1 MATVMINNDANKK
14 SADGAQNMHLR
25 NNMAINNLLIAYPD
39 ALPADFKL
47 VFHNDLR
54 YQKRDRSW
62 SEDCY
67 CGIIP
72 FYGGK
77 EHMEFA
83 MLQWDL
89 LTEDIAVVD
98 ANGDFED
105 FATPNDELHT
115 FARNTA
121 SADKTIE
128 SWFKEIVDHFNTVA
142 NWKFVK
148 LSYNC
153 AYESRKYT
161 KTILGIVAK

>member
-1 MATVMINNDANKK
+1 MATVMINNDANK
-14 SADGAQNMHLR
+14 SNANGSENMHLR
-25 NNMAINNLLIAYPD
+25 NNMAISNLLIAYPD
-39 ALPADFKL
+39 ALPADFKF
-47 VFHNDLR
+47 VYHDNLR

-62 SEDCY
+62 SENCY

-77 EHMEFA
+77 EHTEFA
-83 MLQWDL
+83 LLQWDL

-98 ANGDFED
+98 AQGEFKD

-115 FARNTA
+115 FARNQA

-128 SWFKEIVDHFNTVA
+128 SWFKEIVDHFNVVG
-142 NWKFVK
+142 NWKFTK
-148 LSYNC
+148 LSYDC
-153 AYESRKYT
+153 AYEGRKYT